1 MSQNDKKKI
10 LIVDDEPNVR
20 RLVHTILSK
29 DFIVLEAEDGRQAI
43 DVACTQKPD
52 LILMDMLMPRMDG
65 LTACYTI
72 KNDPTTKSTPVLMLT
87 AVGFELN
94 VKLSQQMGADAYMTK
109 PFTSQ
114 DYSKKLHNS
123 WQFRDFMLAQMKT
136 PSHMR
141 LAFSKYSQM
150 G

>member
-1 MSQNDKKKI
+1 MNEMDKKKI

-29 DFIVLEAEDGRQAI
+29 DFTVLEAEDGKQAI
-43 DVACTQKPD
+43 DIACTQKPD

-72 KNDPTTKSTPVLMLT
+72 KNDPTTKSIPVLMLT
-87 AVGFELN
+87 TIGFELN

-114 DYSKKLHNS
+114 ALLDKIA
-123 WQFRDFMLAQMKT
+123 QFLAA
-136 PSHMR
+136 P
-141 LAFSKYSQM
+141 
-150 G
+150 

>member
-1 MSQNDKKKI
+1 MSEMDKKKI

-29 DFIVLEAEDGRQAI
+29 DFTVLEAEDGKQAI
-43 DVACTQKPD
+43 DIACTQKPD

-72 KNDPTTKSTPVLMLT
+72 KNDPTTKSIPVLMLT
-87 AVGFELN
+87 TIGFELN

-114 DYSKKLHNS
+114 ALLDKIA
-123 WQFRDFMLAQMKT
+123 QFLAA
-136 PSHMR
+136 P
-141 LAFSKYSQM
+141 
-150 G
+150 